1 MVHRDSRILQ
11 EELIIAR
18 ILLQEFLNIMDLA
31 CSKIKKMLLVSLILL
46 LLSIV
51 MQEKYPNNSK
61 NTTLMFLF

>member
-1 MVHRDSRILQ
+1 LQ
-11 EELIIAR
+11 EELIIVR

-46 LLSIV
+46 LLLIV
-51 MQEKYPNNSK
+51 MQEKYRNNSK